1 MIVMHQPRIRIGAKM
16 FKASSMFR
24 QQEQARRQQQ
34 AGFNKRSHAATA
46 KFQKN
51 ANAMA
56 KSHPSAGKIATSS
69 FNRNMA
75 LHKTNNAARIN
86 SSLQRKNK
94 F

>member
-1 MIVMHQPRIRIGAKM
+1 M
-16 FKASSMFR
+16 FKSSSLFR
-24 QQEQARRQQQ
+24 KQGQARSQQQ
-34 AGFNKRSHAATA
+34 RAGFHTRSQAATA
-46 KFQKN
+46 SFQKS
-51 ANAMA
+51 ANTMA
-56 KSHPSAGKIATSS
+56 KAHPTAGKIATNS